1 MNVIRIT
8 LLLKSSERRD
18 MLSGLLQIKNHS
30 TKFCRLSGEDGVNVK
45 LKSAKSDYY
54 KGVQTFV
61 VGAVVIIPGTLIC
74 GAGLGNADSVLAFF
88 MLRSLFQWSCPFTS
102 SKSSQIFCLFNR
114 QVKVHGSQVCHGN
127 S

>member
-1 MNVIRIT
+1 M
-8 LLLKSSERRD
+8 
-18 MLSGLLQIKNHS
+18 
-30 TKFCRLSGEDGVNVK
+30 K

-61 VGAVVIIPGTLIC
+61 IEAVVIIPGTLIC
-74 GAGLGNADSVLAFF
+74 GAGLGNADSVLVFF
-88 MLRSLFQWSCPFTS
+88 MLRSFFQWSCPFTS
-102 SKSSQIFCLFNR
+102 SKSSQILCLLNR